1 MTSITGTFG
10 ILAGVAV
17 SVVALG
23 MIVLNSSYAGPL
35 DVQQVF
41 AWSLVFLVGI
51 FLFGWGLGKR
61 ASSY

>member
-1 MTSITGTFG
+1 MTSIVGTLG
-10 ILAGVAV
+10 ILAGLGL

-23 MIVLNSSYAGPL
+23 MIVAHSSYTGSL
-35 DVQQVF
+35 EVQQVF
-41 AWSLVFLVGI
+41 LWSLVLLGGV

>member
-1 MTSITGTFG
+1 MTSIAGTLG
-10 ILAGVAV
+10 TLVGLAV

-23 MIVLNSSYAGPL
+23 MIVANSSYVGTL
-35 DVQQVF
+35 EVQQVF
-41 AWSLVFLVGI
+41 VWSIVFLGGI

>member
-1 MTSITGTFG
+1 MTSIAGTFG
-10 ILAGVAV
+10 VLAGMAV
-17 SVVALG
+17 SAVALG
-23 MIVLNSSYAGPL
+23 MIILNSSYTGPL

-41 AWSLVFLVGI
+41 LWSLVFLLGI